1 MAKPII
7 RVRDVMHPA
16 VLSIDGMASVKEAAA
31 MMRASRVF
39 ELLVARRDEDDAWGI
54 VTVMDIIKDVLVPGR
69 DPETV
74 FIYEIMTKPVVT
86 IPADMDIRY
95 AIRLIQRID
104 VRRAPVDEKGEL
116 VGMITLSSL
125 ILDNDL
131 L

>member
-1 MAKPII
+1 MAKPIM
-7 RVRDVMHPA
+7 RVRDVMHPK

-54 VTVMDIIKDVLVPGR
+54 VTVMDLIKDVLVPGR

-74 FIYEIMTKPVVT
+74 FVYEIMTKPVVT

-125 ILDNDL
+125 VLDHDL

>member
-1 MAKPII
+1 MAKRII

-16 VLSIDGMASVKEAAA
+16 VLSIDGMASVKEAVA

-74 FIYEIMTKPVVT
+74 FVYEIMTKPVVT

>member
-7 RVRDVMHPA
+7 RVRDVMHPE
-16 VLSIDGMASVKEAAA
+16 VLSIDGMASAREAAA

-39 ELLVARRDEDDAWGI
+39 ELLVARRDKDDAWGI
-54 VTVMDIIKDVLVPGR
+54 VTVMDLIKDVLVPGR
-69 DPETV
+69 DPDTIFV
-74 FIYEIMTKPVVT
+74 YEIMTKPVVT